1 MNPIA
6 SILQAIVRTLNR
18 MIDSIDIR
26 TQQSIKEGFFFL
38 VFLLSIAAIFIG
50 YNLGKQSAKPAGR
63 PYAEIT
69 NDVFDLDIKMK
80 KEPGSFQSML
90 ESALMEQRQQLTDN
104 KVAYPTKE
112 DEAMTMPAKPLE
124 IPKDVKE
131 IQKPLSGLNDS
142 KPVEPIIPDYTP
154 PVVKPVDTMKANQG
168 KQVTAPVKP
177 QSQAPDIEKKETI
190 SPKSSKD
197 LKPMDI
203 RDKVFEQ

>member
-1 MNPIA
+1 MNPIV

-38 VFLLSIAAIFIG
+38 VFILSIGAIFLG
-50 YNLGKQSAKPAGR
+50 YHLGKQSAKPAGK

-104 KVAYPTKE
+104 KLTYPTKD
-112 DEAMTMPAKPLE
+112 DEAMTIPAKPLD

-131 IQKPLSGLNDS
+131 IQKPLAGLDDT
-142 KPVEPIIPDYTP
+142 KPVEPINPDYTP
-154 PVVKPVDTMKANQG
+154 QVVKPVDSITRNQE
-168 KQVTAPVKP
+168 KTPFVPLKP
-177 QSQAPDIEKKETI
+177 QSHTVDTEKKDAIT
-190 SPKSSKD
+190 PKSTKE

-203 RDKVFEQ
+203 RDRVFEQ

>member
-6 SILQAIVRTLNR
+6 SILQAIVRTINR
-18 MIDSIDIR
+18 MIDAIDIR

-38 VFLLSIAAIFIG
+38 VFLLSIGAIFWG
-50 YNLGKQSAKPAGR
+50 YHLGKQSAKPAGK

-69 NDVFDLDIKMK
+69 NDVFDLDIKIK

-90 ESALMEQRQQLTDN
+90 ESALMEQRQQLTDS
-104 KVAYPTKE
+104 KLTYPTKE
-112 DEAMTMPAKPLE
+112 DEAMTMPAKPLD

-131 IQKPLSGLNDS
+131 IQKPLSGLNDT
-142 KPVEPIIPDYTP
+142 KPLEPINPDYTP
-154 PVVKPVDTMKANQG
+154 PVVKPVDTMKQTKEKPASL
-168 KQVTAPVKP
+168 PVKP
-177 QSQAPDIEKKETI
+177 QSQAPDTEKKETI
-190 SPKSSKD
+190 TPKSTKE

>member
-6 SILQAIVRTLNR
+6 SILQAIVRTINR
-18 MIDSIDIR
+18 IIDSIDVR
-26 TQQSIKEGFFFL
+26 AQQSIKEGFFFL
-38 VFLLSIAAIFIG
+38 IFLLSVGAVFWG
-50 YNLGKQSAKPAGR
+50 YHLGKQSAKPAGR

-104 KVAYPTKE
+104 KLTYPTKE
-112 DEAMTMPAKPLE
+112 DEAMTIPAKPLD

-131 IQKPLSGLNDS
+131 IQKPLSGLNDT
-142 KPVEPIIPDYTP
+142 KPLEPINPDYTP
-154 PVVKPVDTMKANQG
+154 SVVKPVDTMKQN
-168 KQVTAPVKP
+168 KEKPVTLPEKP
-177 QSQAPDIEKKETI
+177 QSQAPDTLKKETI
-190 SPKSSKD
+190 TPKSPKE

>member
-1 MNPIA
+1 
-6 SILQAIVRTLNR
+6 

-38 VFLLSIAAIFIG
+38 VFLLCIGAVFLG
-50 YNLGKQSAKPAGR
+50 YNLGKQSAKPAGK
-63 PYAEIT
+63 PYAEVT

-104 KVAYPTKE
+104 KLTYPTKE
-112 DEAMTMPAKPLE
+112 DEPMTMPAKPLD
-124 IPKDVKE
+124 IPKDIKE
-131 IQKPLSGLNDS
+131 IQKPQAALDDT

-154 PVVKPVDTMKANQG
+154 TVVKPVDSIKRNQE
-168 KQVTAPVKP
+168 KPVASPLKP
-177 QSQAPDIEKKETI
+177 QSQVDTEKKETI
-190 SPKSSKD
+190 TPKNTKE

>member
-6 SILQAIVRTLNR
+6 SILLKIVQIINR

-38 VFLLSIAAIFIG
+38 VFLLSVGAIFLG
-50 YNLGKQSAKPAGR
+50 YYLGKQSAKPAGK

-80 KEPGSFQSML
+80 KEPGSFKSML
-90 ESALMEQRQQLTDN
+90 EGALMEQRQELTDN
-104 KVAYPTKE
+104 KLTYPTKE
-112 DEAMTMPAKPLE
+112 DEAMTMPAKPLDM
-124 IPKDVKE
+124 PKDIKE
-131 IQKPLSGLNDS
+131 IQKPSGIDDTKS
-142 KPVEPIIPDYTP
+142 AEPVYPDYTP
-154 PVVKPVDTMKANQG
+154 SVVKPVDSIKSTKE
-168 KQVTAPVKP
+168 KP
-177 QSQAPDIEKKETI
+177 EAVSLKPPKTVDTEKKESIT
-190 SPKSSKD
+190 PKNTKE

>member
-6 SILQAIVRTLNR
+6 SILQTIVRIINR

-38 VFLLSIAAIFIG
+38 VFLLSVGAVFLG
-50 YNLGKQSAKPAGR
+50 YHLGKQSAKPAGK

-90 ESALMEQRQQLTDN
+90 EGALMEERQQLSDN
-104 KVAYPTKE
+104 KLTYPTKE
-112 DEAMTMPAKPLE
+112 DEPMTMPAKPVD
-124 IPKDVKE
+124 IPKDIKE
-131 IQKPLSGLNDS
+131 IQKPLSELRDA
-142 KPVEPIIPDYTP
+142 KPVEPINPDYTP
-154 PVVKPVDTMKANQG
+154 TVVKPVDSINRNQE
-168 KQVTAPVKP
+168 KPIYSPPKP
-177 QSQAPDIEKKETI
+177 QSRVDTEKKETI
-190 SPKSSKD
+190 TPKSKKD